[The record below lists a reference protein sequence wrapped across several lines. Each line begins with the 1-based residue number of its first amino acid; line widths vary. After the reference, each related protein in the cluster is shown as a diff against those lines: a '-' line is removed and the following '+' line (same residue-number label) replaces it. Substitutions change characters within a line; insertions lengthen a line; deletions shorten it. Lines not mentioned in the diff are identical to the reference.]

1 MNELLVEFLQN
12 ILERKR
18 SAASLEAEK
27 LGLVSKR
34 FGRWGKEGEKTATHK
49 TDDDGK
55 LVAIEVPSDQPQP
68 SGNRPTKTSS
78 TRTTPFSTEQMF
90 ADKVEEFS
98 GTIDN
103 ETGAITFDGVQY
115 PRIGK
120 LSTFIKSHFKSEY
133 PDREWSSL
141 DKEERR
147 EFIKQAVLI
156 ADAINKRHDELKKLM
171 RDKKGN
177 REKVLVVRPDEE
189 SQSEYIDNLSSQIG
203 LRDISFDLFEQLKK
217 TSNPEEVTEILTGL
231 LKIAEEHK
239 IPNIPGLAEHFT
251 AIYELKMGR
260 TVIIPTRVDYET
272 VDVVSL
278 STVGTDL
285 TSTRGLLGQV
295 DAIYSGVSVKRER
308 GAASSPEA
316 KIGKSRFS
324 GYRTPGGVFIPG
336 DEVKRD
342 LLKLTR
348 TTSTRE
354 IEGGSEKLR
363 LFISR
368 SDIEKE
374 FKTWIEGEGI
384 NASKDE
390 QRNKLREIKEKHR
403 KLREERRLEIEQ
415 LIEKH
420 KSVIC
425 TYYGVDNCKNMTSA
439 KFIQLLGGGTPDCKG
454 GIPVRKRKPLGRRG
468 DNPTWN
474 YYYAMQGVMVALYN
488 STVSIQGFSSHSWS
502 KNGIEVGNGL
512 NSFAR
517 QQVTSPKESVGAGN
531 YYQPVRHA
539 TVNVVVKNKEQLRNG
554 NPCKRN

>member
-1 MNELLVEFLQN
+1 MKELLAEFLGT
-12 ILERKR
+12 ILEKR
-18 SAASLEAEK
+18 SEASKEAEK
-27 LGLVSKR
+27 LGLVSKG
-34 FGRWGKEGEKTATHK
+34 FGRWAKENDTTITHK
-49 TDDDGK
+49 TVDGK
-55 LVAIEVPSDQPQP
+55 LVPVEAPSDQPRA
-68 SGNRPTKTSS
+68 SGNLPAKTNS
-78 TRTTPFSTEQMF
+78 TPTTPFSTEQMF
-90 ADKVEEFS
+90 ADKIEEFS
-98 GTIDN
+98 GTTDN
-103 ETGAITFDGVQY
+103 ETGAITFDGIQY

-141 DKEERR
+141 DKEERQ
-147 EFIKQAVLI
+147 EFIKQSVLI

-231 LKIAEEHK
+231 LKIAAEHK

-324 GYRTPGGVFIPG
+324 GYRTPDEVFITG
-336 DEVKRD
+336 EEIKRD

-363 LFISR
+363 LFISP
-368 SDIEKE
+368 SDMRKE
-374 FKTWIEGEGI
+374 FETWLASSEGTD
-384 NASKDE
+384 ASKDE
-390 QRNKLREIKEKHR
+390 QRNKRREIKEKHR
-403 KLREERRLEIEQ
+403 KLREERRLEIEE

-425 TYYGVDNCKNMTSA
+425 SYYGVNNCENMSSKN
-439 KFIQLLGGGTPDCKG
+439 FIQLLGAGSPDCKG
-454 GIPVRKRKPLGRRG
+454 GIPVRKRRPLSSSG
-468 DNPTWN
+468 DKAAWN
-474 YYYAMQGVMVALYN
+474 YYYAMQGTMVALYN
-488 STVSIQGFSSHSWS
+488 STVSSQGFSSHSWS
-502 KNGIEVGNGL
+502 KNGIKVGNGL
-512 NSFAR
+512 NSFA
-517 QQVTSPKESVGAGN
+517 QQRVTSPKESAGAGN

-554 NPCKRN
+554 NPCKRD